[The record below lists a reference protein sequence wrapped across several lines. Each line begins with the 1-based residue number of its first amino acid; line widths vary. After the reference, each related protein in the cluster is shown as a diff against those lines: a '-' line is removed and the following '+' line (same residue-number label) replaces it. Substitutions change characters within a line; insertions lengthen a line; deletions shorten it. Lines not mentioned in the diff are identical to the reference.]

1 MCGTGQEQEQ
11 KPTEANNDAKSP
23 QKAFT
28 DQKSLR
34 KKPSVPKKIY
44 SAECVLRQTGE
55 ID

>member
-11 KPTEANNDAKSP
+11 KPTEANDVKSP

-28 DQKSLR
+28 DQSLSER
-34 KKPSVPKKIY
+34 SPQCLKKPI